1 MRLFL
6 FVSIT
11 AIAGLLNG
19 CPAVAPVSERTVPE
33 PTALSVVAD
42 IPFTATATDVLAD
55 DFDADGRPDLAFT
68 AHAGNYTQVFYQH
81 TPRHFAPGPR
91 VDAVGFHPGDL
102 LRLPVQNRS
111 LFLMSAEGNNNLLVM
126 EPTPKGGLAVV
137 ASRALSRPL
146 SATTFHWPGWGLG
159 LAVAPK
165 SKNTVVLL
173 KGFDP
178 LTGQDEGAMELPLP
192 HNYIQVG
199 RIAAADFNGDGSD
212 ELVFATSMTSEVW
225 IIRFPKKTGESPR
238 IEPLWRNPHGG
249 RARRV
254 LPADINGDGYTDLLV
269 PDETGQNGT
278 GVTAISVLLNDQHGQ
293 LHFAYAFPFP
303 SPPEKEGGIPGIRGL
318 DFGRDKDGVRYLFG
332 AGYQSFA
339 LYRFPA
345 NWAGGKPELRTLK
358 LQQIEGVH
366 KALLRDLD
374 GDGWLDA
381 VVARGKEQDAGLI
394 LYGPLW
400 ENFAKLAEQGLP
412 VR

>member
-19 CPAVAPVSERTVPE
+19 CPAVAPVLERPE
-33 PTALSVVAD
+33 PVSAAVSVVAD
-42 IPFTATATDVLAD
+42 IPFTGGATDVLAD

-68 AHAGNYTQVFYQH
+68 AHAENYTQVFYQRA
-81 TPRHFAPGPR
+81 PRHFVPGPR
-91 VDAVGFHPGDL
+91 VDAVGFHPGYL
-102 LRLPVQNRS
+102 LRLPVKNRP
-111 LFLMSAEGNNNLLVM
+111 LFLMSAEGNNGLLVM
-126 EPTPKGGLAVV
+126 EPTSKGGLAVV
-137 ASRALSRPL
+137 ASRALNQPL
-146 SATTFHWPGWGLG
+146 SATAFHWPGWGLG

-165 SKNTVVLL
+165 SISSVVLL

-178 LTGQDEGAMELPLP
+178 LTGRDEGAMELPLP

-212 ELVFATSMTSEVW
+212 ELVFATSQTSEVW
-225 IIRFPKKTGESPR
+225 IIRFPKKAGASPR

-249 RARRV
+249 MVRHV

-269 PDETGQNGT
+269 PDETRQRGT

-293 LHFAYAFPFP
+293 LHFAYAIPFP
-303 SPPEKEGGIPGIRGL
+303 STPEKEGGMPGIRGL
-318 DFGRDKDGVRYLFG
+318 DFGRDKDGVRYLF
-332 AGYQSFA
+332 AVGYQSLA

-345 NWAGGKPELRTLK
+345 HWAGGKPELRTLK

-381 VVARGKEQDAGLI
+381 VLARGAEKNAGLI

-400 ENFAKLAEQGLP
+400 DNFARLAEQGLP

>member
-11 AIAGLLNG
+11 VIAALLNG
-19 CPAVAPVSERTVPE
+19 CQAVAPVLEHTDTVSA
-33 PTALSVVAD
+33 ALSVVAD
-42 IPFTATATDVLAD
+42 IPFAGAASDVLAD
-55 DFDADGRPDLAFT
+55 DFDGDGRSDIAFT
-68 AHAGNYTQVFYQH
+68 AHAENYTQVFYQH

-111 LFLMSAEGNNNLLVM
+111 LFLMSAEGNNNLLIM
-126 EPTPKGGLAVV
+126 EPTPKGSLAVV
-137 ASRALSRPL
+137 ASRTLSQPL
-146 SATTFHWPGWGLG
+146 SATAFHWPGWGLG

-165 SKNTVVLL
+165 SKSTVVLL
-173 KGFDP
+173 KGLDP
-178 LTGQDEGAMELPLP
+178 LTGRDESAMELPLP

-199 RIAAADFNGDGSD
+199 RIAAADFDGDGSD
-212 ELVFATSMTSEVW
+212 ELVFATSLTSEVW
-225 IIRFPKKTGESPR
+225 IIRAPKNAGESPR

-249 RARRV
+249 RARQV

-269 PDETGQNGT
+269 PDETGQDGA
-278 GVTAISVLLNDQHGQ
+278 GMTAISVLLNDQHGQ
-293 LHFAYAFPFP
+293 LHFAYAFPF
-303 SPPEKEGGIPGIRGL
+303 SSSPEKEGGIPGIRGL
-318 DFGRDKDGVRYLFG
+318 DFGRDKDGIRYLFG
-332 AGYQSFA
+332 AGYQSFV

-345 NWAGGKPELRTLK
+345 NWAGGKPEMRTLK

-366 KALLRDLD
+366 KVLLRDLD

-400 ENFAKLAEQGLP
+400 DNFAKLAEKGIP
-412 VR
+412 VH

>member
-6 FVSIT
+6 SVSVT
-11 AIAGLLNG
+11 ALAGLLNG
-19 CPAVAPVSERTVPE
+19 CQAVAPVLERQE
-33 PTALSVVAD
+33 PLSAAVSVVAD
-42 IPFTATATDVLAD
+42 IPFTGVATDVLVD
-55 DFDADGRPDLAFT
+55 DFDGDGRPDLAFT
-68 AHAGNYTQVFYQH
+68 AHAENYTQVFYQH
-81 TPRHFAPGPR
+81 TPRHFVPGPQ
-91 VDAVGFHPGDL
+91 VDAVGFHPGNL

-111 LFLMSAEGNNNLLVM
+111 LFLMSAEGDNNLLVM
-126 EPTPKGGLAVV
+126 EPKPKGSLAVV
-137 ASRALSRPL
+137 ASRALGQPH
-146 SATTFHWPGWGLG
+146 SATTFHWPDWGLG
-159 LAVAPK
+159 LAVSPK
-165 SKNTVVLL
+165 SKSTVVLL

-178 LTGQDEGAMELPLP
+178 LTGRYEESMELPLP

-199 RIAAADFNGDGSD
+199 RIAAADFDGDGSD
-212 ELVFATSMTSEVW
+212 ELVFTTSLTSEVW

-254 LPADINGDGYTDLLV
+254 LPADINGDGYTDLLI
-269 PDETGQNGT
+269 PDETGQSGT

-303 SPPEKEGGIPGIRGL
+303 SPPEKEGGIPGIRAL
-318 DFGRDKDGVRYLFG
+318 DFGRDKDGVGYLFG
-332 AGYQSFA
+332 AGYQYFA

-345 NWAGGKPELRTLK
+345 HWPGGKPELRTLK
-358 LQQIEGVH
+358 LQQTEGVH
-366 KALLRDLD
+366 KVLLRDLD

-381 VVARGKEQDAGLI
+381 VVARSKEQDAGLI

>member
-1 MRLFL
+1 VLEHS
-6 FVSIT
+6 VPV
-11 AIAGLLNG
+11 
-19 CPAVAPVSERTVPE
+19 PA
-33 PTALSVVAD
+33 ALSIVAN
-42 IPFTATATDVLAD
+42 IPFTGTATDVLAD

-68 AHAGNYTQVFYQH
+68 AHAENYTQVFYQR
-81 TPRHFAPGPR
+81 TPRHFVPGPR

-126 EPTPKGGLAVV
+126 EPTPKGSLAVV
-137 ASRALSRPL
+137 ASRALSQPV
-146 SATTFHWPGWGLG
+146 SVTAFHWPGWGLG

-165 SKNTVVLL
+165 SMSSVVLL

-178 LTGQDEGAMELPLP
+178 LTGQDEAAMELPLP

-199 RIAAADFNGDGSD
+199 RIAAADFNGDGID
-212 ELVFATSMTSEVW
+212 ELVFATSQNSEVW
-225 IIRFPKKTGESPR
+225 IIRFPKGAGESPR

-249 RARRV
+249 RARHV

-269 PDETGQNGT
+269 PDETGQSGS
-278 GVTAISVLLNDQHGQ
+278 GVAAISVLLNDQHGQ

-303 SPPEKEGGIPGIRGL
+303 SRSEKKVGIPGIRGL
-318 DFGRDKDGVRYLFG
+318 DFGRDKDGDRYLFG

-366 KALLRDLD
+366 KVLLRDLD

-381 VVARGKEQDAGLI
+381 VVARGTEQDAGLI

-400 ENFAKLAEQGLP
+400 DNFAKLAEQGLP